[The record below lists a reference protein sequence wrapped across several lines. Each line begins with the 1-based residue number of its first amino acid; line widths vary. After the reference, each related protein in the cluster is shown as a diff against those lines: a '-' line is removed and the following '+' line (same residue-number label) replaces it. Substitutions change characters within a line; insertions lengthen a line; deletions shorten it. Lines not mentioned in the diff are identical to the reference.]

1 MDDLRDTLR
10 VLVTIHI
17 LWHLFPFLFHVRVHL
32 LLVFNVHHS
41 LLQLFLQFFD
51 FIAFVLVFNAFV
63 TDLLFSFEN
72 FFFDRLLIL
81 FPLITQVRQFIVHR

>member
-17 LWHLFPFLFHVRVHL
+17 LWHLFPFLFHVREHL
-32 LLVFNVHHS
+32 LLVFNVRHS
-41 LLQLFLQFFD
+41 LLQLFLQFFN

-81 FPLITQVRQFIVHR
+81 FPLIAQVRQFIVHR